1 MEDFKKLPKMQSFKT
16 GGSVQ
21 NKYCGGGR
29 MKKGGEVHDAAEIK
43 QDKAIVKKAIAIHDK
58 QEHPGEKTDLSKLK
72 RGGRSKKAVGTV
84 KKYCGGKS
92 VKKMADGKSTGPVV
106 EETTVVKPLPQDV
119 TDKIAQ
125 EENKA
130 DAAIIP
136 NAIEAVKSAGKKAY
150 KAAKEM
156 LK

>member
-16 GGSVQ
+16 GGSVK
-21 NKYCGGGR
+21 NAYCGGGR
-29 MKKGGEVHDAAEIK
+29 MKKGGEVHDAADLAE
-43 QDKAIVKKAIAIHDK
+43 DKKIVKKAFKMHDK
-58 QEHPGEKTDLSKLK
+58 QSHEGEKTDLSKLK
-72 RGGRSKKAVGTV
+72 KGGRSKKEVGTV

-106 EETTVVKPLPQDV
+106 EETTVVKPLPQDI

-136 NAIEAVKSAGKKAY
+136 NAIQAVKSAGKKAY
-150 KAAKEM
+150 KAVKDV